1 MSRILKMPFAVLLLF
16 FPEFVFAASEVAQ
29 QSKDVSLLPLKIS
42 LVIGLCISL
51 YGVYASRK
59 KKIVLFANLTDIA
72 ATAGIPVIAALAI
85 FLAIFLEM
93 KGVLAGIVVSIGVL
107 AVAILVTIATFQYNR
122 SINAG
127 FLGFLLA
134 LFTNFFLLTIYVLL
148 LLLIFFSGNKRQ
160 GESEAA
166 FRRRSRRERG
176 AAFLGATA
184 LFGILAFLGL
194 WDRNFVTFKEYLNG
208 AWGAADP
215 A

>member
-1 MSRILKMPFAVLLLF
+1 MNRFLKLPFAVALLF
-16 FPEFVFAASEVAQ
+16 LPELAFAAAEAAQ
-29 QSKDVSLLPLKIS
+29 RSQEVSLLPLKIS

-51 YGVYASRK
+51 YGIYASRK

-72 ATAGIPVIAALAI
+72 ATAGIPAVAAIAL

-93 KGVLAGIVVSIGVL
+93 KGILAGSVVGIGAL
-107 AVAILVTIATFQYNR
+107 AVAVLVAIATFRYNR

-127 FLGFLLA
+127 FIGFLLA
-134 LFTNFFLLTIYVLL
+134 LFTKFFLLTIYVVL
-148 LLLIFFSGNKRQ
+148 LLLIFFSGSKRQ

-176 AAFLGATA
+176 AAFLGTTA

-194 WDRNFVTFKEYLNG
+194 WDRNFVTLREYLNG